1 MRHTSAS
8 PELVIAASIPYHGKY
23 KLHSSYKKEL
33 VRISSVEEHRS
44 EAPDSV
50 ACYIITVSDTRTI
63 DTDTGGPL
71 IQSLLEAAGYTVTG
85 RTIVKDDY
93 EDIRELVY
101 KSSVHSGIEAVLLT
115 GGTGISPRDTTYEA
129 VASLLDK
136 SLPGFGEI
144 FRLLSFTEDI
154 GSAAMLS
161 RAIAGTIGSTAV
173 FSMPGST
180 GAIKLAMERLILPEL
195 RHVMREIY
203 KRS

>member
-1 MRHTSAS
+1 MR
-8 PELVIAASIPYHGKY
+8 
-23 KLHSSYKKEL
+23 
-33 VRISSVEEHRS
+33 SVDEHRR
-44 EAPDSV
+44 EAPSTV
-50 ACYIITVSDTRTI
+50 KCYIITVSDTRTM
-63 DTDTGGPL
+63 DTDTGGAL
-71 IQSLLEAAGYTVTG
+71 IQQLLEESGYEVSG

-93 EDIRELVY
+93 EDLRELIY
-101 KSSVHSGIEAVLLT
+101 KSSLHSGIEAVLLT

-136 SLPGFGEI
+136 TLPGFGEI

-154 GSAAMLS
+154 GSAAILS
-161 RAIAGTIGSTAV
+161 RAIAGTIGNTAI

-203 KRS
+203 KREG

>member
-1 MRHTSAS
+1 M
-8 PELVIAASIPYHGKY
+8 
-23 KLHSSYKKEL
+23 
-33 VRISSVEEHRS
+33 SSVDEHRKQ
-44 EAPDSV
+44 APQTV
-50 ACYIITVSDTRTI
+50 ACYVITVSDSRTME
-63 DTDTGGPL
+63 TDTGG
-71 IQSLLEAAGYTVTG
+71 QLLVSMLEEAGYQVVG

-154 GSAAMLS
+154 GSAAILS
-161 RAIAGTIGSTAV
+161 RAIAGTIGNTAV

-180 GAIKLAMERLILPEL
+180 GAIKLAMSRLIVPEL

-203 KRS
+203 KKE